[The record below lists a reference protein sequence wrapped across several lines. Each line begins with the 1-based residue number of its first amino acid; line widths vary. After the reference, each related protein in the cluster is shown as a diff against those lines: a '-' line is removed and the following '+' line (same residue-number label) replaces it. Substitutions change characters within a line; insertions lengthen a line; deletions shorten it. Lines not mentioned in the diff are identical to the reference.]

1 MENSIKINI
10 KKKEDYV
17 SKFNDNTLSKE
28 ISEYI
33 LDECKSFNISEDF
46 NILISSNYVMDVFE
60 KNKIVD
66 MIRSYFGV
74 EIGELVKKRRRT
86 IYMDIITF
94 LLAVFALI
102 VYLIISNVPILSE
115 FILVFSWVLIWESA
129 YNLIFGSITNKM
141 DIIRRK
147 KITSCKILF
156 K

>member
-1 MENSIKINI
+1 VKNVIKINI

-17 SKFNDNTLSKE
+17 SKFNDDILSKE

-33 LDECKSFNISEDF
+33 LEECKSFNIKEDF
-46 NILISSNYVMDVFE
+46 NIMISSDYDMNDLE

-66 MIRSYFGV
+66 MIRTYFGV
-74 EIGELVKKRRRT
+74 EISELISKRRKT
-86 IYMDIITF
+86 IYMDIITV

-102 VYLIISNVPILSE
+102 VYLIISDVPILSE

-147 KITSCKILF
+147 KITNCKILF

>member
-1 MENSIKINI
+1 LENSIKINI

>member
-1 MENSIKINI
+1 
-10 KKKEDYV
+10 
-17 SKFNDNTLSKE
+17 
-28 ISEYI
+28 
-33 LDECKSFNISEDF
+33 
-46 NILISSNYVMDVFE
+46 MDVFE

>member
-1 MENSIKINI
+1 VKNVIKINI

-17 SKFNDNTLSKE
+17 SKFNDDILSKE

-33 LDECKSFNISEDF
+33 LEECKSFNIKEDF
-46 NILISSNYVMDVFE
+46 NIMISSDYDMNGLE

-66 MIRSYFGV
+66 MIRTYFGV
-74 EIGELVKKRRRT
+74 EISELISKRRKT
-86 IYMDIITF
+86 IYMDIITV

>member
-1 MENSIKINI
+1 MKNVIRVNI

-17 SKFNDNTLSKE
+17 SKFNDDSLSKD

-33 LDECKSFNISEDF
+33 LEECKSFNIKEDF
-46 NILISSNYVMDVFE
+46 NIEISSDYDMDDLE

-66 MIRSYFGV
+66 MIRAYFGV
-74 EIGELVKKRRRT
+74 EISELITKRRKT
-86 IYMDIITF
+86 IYMDIVTF
-94 LLAVFALI
+94 LLAVLALI
-102 VYLIISNVPILSE
+102 VYLIISDVPILSE
-115 FILVFSWVLIWESA
+115 FILVFSWVLIWEST

-147 KITSCKILF
+147 KITNCKIIF